1 MQGSAA
7 LKPTCLVSE
16 EMRATCEDG
25 LVHAQRR
32 GLDGGHS
39 DVSRYLVTNCKKRHE
54 NKPDKIA
61 SFSYV
66 CRFFFL
72 SVAAKMHEI
81 NENHGHI
88 MQKQSSDA
96 KYQLD

>member
-7 LKPTCLVSE
+7 LKATCSVSE

-25 LVHAQRR
+25 LVHAQCR

-39 DVSRYLVTNCKKRHE
+39 DVSRYLVTDYKKRHK

-61 SFSYV
+61 SLSHV
-66 CRFFFL
+66 CSFVFFIR
-72 SVAAKMHEI
+72 SC
-81 NENHGHI
+81 
-88 MQKQSSDA
+88 
-96 KYQLD
+96 

>member
-25 LVHAQRR
+25 LVHAQCC

-39 DVSRYLVTNCKKRHE
+39 DVSRYLVTNYKERHK
-54 NKPDKIA
+54 NKPDKTA
-61 SFSYV
+61 SISYV
-66 CRFFFL
+66 CSFFFF
-72 SVAAKMHEI
+72 
-81 NENHGHI
+81 
-88 MQKQSSDA
+88 
-96 KYQLD
+96 YP